1 MAYIPKSKVNILNT
15 PGNEFIKKFGG
26 EGYVGKYME
35 LSNGKYYAGSDPSNL
50 GEELIIPLAPNQ
62 LNNTI
67 DSVLYSNLKPKKA
80 KFLTQIQSVYPSKS
94 TPTEEDYERG
104 YYSRYFARKV
114 NDPKNYME
122 IDAGVFN
129 SINQQKNQYDFRLY
143 EVGSVTWNLKN
154 GIRRPNFIN
163 LQLLERTFPFVSL
176 LFPKL
181 DEFERIDGILTT
193 QGGELYYENGK
204 EYIGPYH
211 LHEGNPMVGPT
222 HTEEPHANLFY
233 SKDLQDPNQELKDKY
248 TPDFSDQPTEPPTP
262 APTTVTYKGDS
273 NFSENTAASM
283 KIDLNLLNSLN
294 QGGGY

>member
-154 GIRRPNFIN
+154 GTRRPNFIN

-176 LFPKL
+176 IFPKL

-211 LHEGNPMVGPT
+211 LHEGKPMVGPA
-222 HTEEPHANLFY
+222 HIEEPHATLVY
-233 SKDLQDPNQELKDKY
+233 SKDLQDPNQELENRLNKAQQDY
-248 TPDFSDQPTEPPTP
+248 NDQLTETLLNTPSVKKTPTKAFT
-262 APTTVTYKGDS
+262 TYKMP
-273 NFSENTAASM
+273 TRR
-283 KIDLNLLNSLN
+283 
-294 QGGGY
+294 GGY

>member
-67 DSVLYSNLKPKKA
+67 DSVLYSNLRPRKA
-80 KFLTQIQSVYPSKS
+80 KFLSKVESIYPSKS
-94 TPTEEDYERG
+94 IPTEEDYERG
-104 YYSRYFARKV
+104 YFNRYFAKKV
-114 NDPKNYME
+114 NELQNYIE
-122 IDAGVFN
+122 IDIDVFN
-129 SINQQKNQYDFRLY
+129 SITQQKNQYDFRLY

-154 GIRRPNFIN
+154 GTRRPNFIN

-176 LFPKL
+176 IFPKL

-211 LHEGNPMVGPT
+211 LHEGKPMVGPT
-222 HTEEPHANLFY
+222 HIEEPHATLVY
-233 SKDLQDPNQELKDKY
+233 SKDLQDPNQELEDRLNKAQQDY
-248 TPDFSDQPTEPPTP
+248 NDQLAETLLNTPSVKKTPTKAFT
-262 APTTVTYKGDS
+262 TYKMP
-273 NFSENTAASM
+273 TRR
-283 KIDLNLLNSLN
+283 
-294 QGGGY
+294 GGY

>member
-94 TPTEEDYERG
+94 IPTEEDYKRG
-104 YYSRYFARKV
+104 YYSRYFAKKV

-163 LQLLERTFPFVSL
+163 LQLLERSFPFVSL

-181 DEFERIDGILTT
+181 DEFERIDGVLTT

-211 LHEGNPMVGPT
+211 LHEGMPMVGPT
-222 HTEEPHANLFY
+222 HTEESHANLFY

-262 APTTVTYKGDS
+262 TPATVTYKGDS

-283 KIDLNLLNSLN
+283 KIDLDLLKKL
-294 QGGGY
+294 GY